1 MAPRRRK
8 VDQGF
13 TLLEVLIAV
22 AILSLSLTSLLT
34 SQMSAMRATRYA
46 KQVSVAA
53 FLAEYQLVEI
63 EWIVKQE
70 DKGWGNADKEFSG
83 DFSEQGW
90 PDMRYEC
97 LVDMVE
103 LPDHNAL
110 MAAKDAGDTDD
121 NDDLGGVQS
130 GGASAFSA
138 MGMVWPIVK
147 GAVEQAI
154 RKVSCTVK
162 WKDGKIEHD
171 FKLETYWTDT
181 SKLAQLPQAGGE
193 VTRDDDTRDDGEGA
207 ASGQGGGTP
216 PTGQSA
222 GNATARPGGI
232 R

>member
-1 MAPRRRK
+1 MPARRRRSG
-8 VDQGF
+8 DDGF

-34 SQMSAMRATRYA
+34 SQMNAMRATRYA

-63 EWIVKQE
+63 EWLVKQE
-70 DKGWGNADKEFSG
+70 NKGWGNSDKEFSG
-83 DFSEQGW
+83 DFSDQGW

-121 NDDLGGVQS
+121 NDDLGGVQ
-130 GGASAFSA
+130 GAGASAFGA

-147 GAVEQAI
+147 GAVEQAL

-171 FKLETYWTDT
+171 FKLETYWTDPA
-181 SKLAQLPQAGGE
+181 KLAQLPQAGGE
-193 VTRDDDTRDDGEGA
+193 VTRDDDAGEEGEDGGA
-207 ASGQGGGTP
+207 APSPTAPSGGGP
-216 PTGQSA
+216 PA
-222 GNATARPGGI
+222 LPGGI